1 MHRTTKRFLMRVR
14 SITLAASLGVLW
26 AWPLAGYVS
35 PWGNLSPKRPSGTS
49 LEPEPSALVETP
61 EIDTPRIE
69 SRSEEHTSELQS
81 RLHIVCRLLLEKKK
95 FSVDDAR
102 FHAAA
107 RHPNG
112 EASRV
117 MVPAIVVA
125 S

>member
-61 EIDTPRIE
+61 ENETPRGE
-69 SRSEEHTSELQS
+69 SGGERGGRVRLTGVTSVWGQVCVMDRMVMS
-81 RLHIVCRLLLEKKK
+81 RRMYLT
-95 FSVDDAR
+95 
-102 FHAAA
+102 
-107 RHPNG
+107 
-112 EASRV
+112 
-117 MVPAIVVA
+117 
-125 S
+125 